1 MAPIISKELNMKYI
15 LRMPLEMRREI
26 FKFIDI
32 ETRIDMLLQTHPYL
46 VRGPNRLDEDT
57 LNAEGNNPFHS
68 LSGGLFNYEQ
78 YVNIYVKGFVKQLFY
93 KQNSRWCLK
102 PSILKFLPSNY
113 IHAYSSRDAY
123 NINAT
128 RTNMEFKHPIHALF
142 VNFRKKC
149 EFGGVTNVPINAL
162 SLLLTT
168 NSFDA
173 NIDYNLR
180 KIGWRFLIA
189 IDRFIK
195 TVKHKKHI
203 DWLKWEERRLMVLE
217 DQSSNI
223 ERKIQAKQAKV
234 QAREQ
239 AKQAKV
245 QEREQAKQAKVQERE
260 QAKQAKVQAKEQ
272 AKQAKVQAKEQAK
285 VQAKEQAKQ
294 AKVQEREQAKQAKV
308 QAKEQAK
315 LAMIQDREQPKL
327 AMIQDREQP
336 KLAMI
341 QDREQPKL
349 AMIQVMEQP
358 KQQSQLSFIHRAHQ
372 VISNV
377 LLLGVTNA
385 H

>member
-78 YVNIYVKGFVKQLFY
+78 YVNIYVKGFIKQLFVEH
-93 KQNSRWCLK
+93 NGRWSLK
-102 PSILKFLPSNY
+102 SSILKFLPSNP

-128 RTNMEFKHPIHALF
+128 RTNMGFKHPIHALF

-149 EFGGVTNVPINAL
+149 EFGGNQIYVRWNDVTNVPINAL

-203 DWLKWEERRLMVLE
+203 DWLKREERRLMVLE

-223 ERKIQAKQAKV
+223 ERKKQAKLAKVQAREQAKQAKV
-234 QAREQ
+234 QARER

-272 AKQAKVQAKEQAK
+272 AK

-294 AKVQEREQAKQAKV
+294 AKVQEREQAKLAKV
-308 QAKEQAK
+308 QAKEQA
-315 LAMIQDREQPKL
+315 KL

-377 LLLGVTNA
+377 LLLGGLQNA